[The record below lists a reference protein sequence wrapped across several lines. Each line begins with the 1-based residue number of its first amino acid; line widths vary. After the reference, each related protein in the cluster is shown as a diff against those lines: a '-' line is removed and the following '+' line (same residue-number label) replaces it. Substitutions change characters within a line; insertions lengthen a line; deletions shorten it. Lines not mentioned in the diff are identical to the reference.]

1 MADYFT
7 QFSCALDLGSTETV
21 ARAIILLD
29 KFREDDASED
39 NAIFGFDAAADPLRP
54 GTLYFTDGGQGEPE
68 HVIRFVLACSD
79 AFDLQG
85 RWGFVWALTCS
96 RHRLDGF
103 GGGAQLLD
111 LGARKSLA
119 WIDCE
124 HWLASALDPEVQF
137 GNATWA
143 EEAPTSDETSIP
155 KSDAN
160 REDEPIA
167 ASPLAIV
174 AE

>member
-7 QFSCALDLGSTETV
+7 QFSCALDLDSADTV
-21 ARAIILLD
+21 ARALVLLD
-29 KFREDDASED
+29 ELRDDASD
-39 NAIFGFDAAADPLRP
+39 DDPICGFDAEADPLRP

-68 HVIRFVLACSD
+68 HVIRFVLACAE
-79 AFDLQG
+79 AFDLTG
-85 RWGFVWALTCS
+85 RWGFAWALTCS
-96 RHRLDGF
+96 RACLDGF
-103 GGGAQLLD
+103 GGGAQLID

-124 HWLASALDPEVQF
+124 HWLAGALDPESLV
-137 GNATWA
+137 GSGTWA
-143 EEAPTSDETSIP
+143 EEAPASDETSIP
-155 KSDAN
+155 KSDAD

>member
-1 MADYFT
+1 MADYFA
-7 QFSCALDLGSTETV
+7 QFSCALDLGSADTV
-21 ARAIILLD
+21 ARALALLD
-29 KFREDDASED
+29 ELREDDPSD
-39 NAIFGFDAAADPLRP
+39 DDPIYGFDAEADPLRP
-54 GTLYFTDGGQGEPE
+54 GTIFFTDGGQGEPE
-68 HVIRFVLACSD
+68 HVIRFVLACAD
-79 AFDLQG
+79 KFDLQG

-124 HWLASALDPEVQF
+124 NWLAGALDPEAHVSSE
-137 GNATWA
+137 TSA
-143 EEAPTSDETSIP
+143 EEAPAGDETSLP
-155 KSDAN
+155 KSDADP
-160 REDEPIA
+160 EDEPVA

-174 AE
+174 IE